1 MSISNLLN
9 CGNYDFAGD
18 CHAIAAE
25 KRFLSLLVKAGR
37 RWQAPHVKFK
47 MRELGYFAGGSVDGF

>member
-1 MSISNLLN
+1 MSISNLSN
-9 CGNYDFAGD
+9 YGNYGFAGD

-37 RWQAPHVKFK
+37 RWQAPYGKF
-47 MRELGYFAGGSVDGF
+47 RALELGYLAGGSVDGF